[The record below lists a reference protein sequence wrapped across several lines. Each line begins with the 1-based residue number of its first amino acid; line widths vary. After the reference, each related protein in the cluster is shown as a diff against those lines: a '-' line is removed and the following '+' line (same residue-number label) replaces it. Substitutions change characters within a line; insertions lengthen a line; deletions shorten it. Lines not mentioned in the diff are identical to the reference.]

1 MYDKHLGLLP
11 PMAAMTPDLQSPLL
25 NRRRRVRHR
34 VHTPAYASF
43 TGMSKGLA
51 LELNEIVDIS
61 EDGASVQCPSA
72 LELNREYALSLDLA
86 EANVQIYTTGQVIWS
101 EASGRAGLRFV
112 HLSESS
118 LLQLR
123 DWLFI
128 NAMAS
133 VVNAEAIAA
142 PGLAVPGPS
151 ETAQSAPRPD
161 HSNML
166 AALSEVERE
175 VETFGTD
182 LDASLRLIAI
192 RSQALVRATGAA
204 IALAATDPGIMVC
217 RASAGP
223 DAPPVGAQLQVG
235 SGFSGECVRT
245 GKTLHC
251 DDTETDTRVNKQSCR
266 ALGIRSMI
274 AVPVRASDEVLGII
288 EVFSSQPGALHE
300 TDISVLQRLAEITL
314 AAINIQAPE
323 QNSAPVIASPA
334 PTFSSAGSVLLASH
348 DEQKENQDE
357 KERLSAEERTFGG
370 VRLPRAHLIL
380 LLIAAATIALALGFI
395 LAPWIQEKM
404 QGHAP
409 SRDQTVLASSR
420 PLAPAQPNSAHALQP
435 KSASDAP
442 TLEQLRQLAD
452 QGDPSVEYAL
462 GARYAFGD
470 GVGQNYSEAVRW
482 FFRAAEQGHVISQA
496 TLGAYYMAGR
506 GVSVDLSKAYFWAY
520 VARAGGDAGSK
531 LRVEMLSS
539 QIPSSEI
546 LVIEQRANEWLQQH
560 QPARKPRARQKTS
573 GPRLGPEG
581 PPSDA
586 PTALK

>member
-11 PMAAMTPDLQSPLL
+11 PMAVMTPDLQSPLL

-34 VHTPAYASF
+34 VHTPAFASF
-43 TGMSKGLA
+43 TGMSKGLV
-51 LELNEIVDIS
+51 LDLNEIVDIS

-72 LELNREYALSLDLA
+72 LELNREYALCLDLP
-86 EANVQIYTTGQVIWS
+86 EANVEIYTTGQVIWS

-123 DWLFI
+123 DWLFV

-133 VVNAEAIAA
+133 VVNAELIAA

-161 HSNML
+161 HTNTL

-175 VETFGTD
+175 VESFGTD
-182 LDASLRLIAI
+182 LDRCLRLIAI

-223 DAPPVGAQLQVG
+223 DAPPVGAELHVG
-235 SGFSGECVRT
+235 SGFSGLCVRT
-245 GKTLHC
+245 RKTLHC
-251 DDTETDTRVNKQSCR
+251 DDTETDIRVNKESCR

-288 EVFSSQPGALHE
+288 EVFSSQPGAFHE

-314 AAINIQAPE
+314 AAINIRARE

-334 PTFSSAGSVLLASH
+334 PTFSSAGSVLFASH

-404 QGHAP
+404 QRHAP

-420 PLAPAQPNSAHALQP
+420 PSAPVQALQP

-546 LVIEQRANEWLQQH
+546 LVLEQRANEWLQRH
-560 QPARKPRARQKTS
+560 QPARKPRARHQTV
-573 GPRLGPEG
+573 PEG